1 MKLQKGFTLIE
12 LMIVIAIIGILAA
25 IAIPA
30 YLDYTV
36 RAKVGEALSLTG
48 GAKVAVSE
56 YYNANGDFAV
66 DNAAYGLAD
75 ADKIKGNHVSTVT
88 VGRNGSGLGQIEVK
102 LGQVGGSASGQTILL
117 TAQTAEGA
125 LLWTCSSAMDNKYLP
140 SNCR

>member
-56 YYNANGDFAV
+56 YYNANGDFAA
-66 DNAAYGLAD
+66 DNDAYGLAD
-75 ADKIKGNHVSTVT
+75 PAKIKGNHVSTVT
-88 VGRNGSGLGQIEVK
+88 VDKDGNNGRITVL
-102 LGQVGGSASGQTILL
+102 LGQVGGSCKWSDDCTN
-117 TAQTAEGA
+117 
-125 LLWTCSSAMDNKYLP
+125 S
-140 SNCR
+140 